1 MNEMIT
7 LLGLTFVF
15 VLMLSGLFVT
25 GLGLLVLFHVIR
37 PQKAPADESNRINK
51 LRLIWFAMK
60 HEDKF
65 VDLFPWLKEDE
76 MDQLKQ
82 KEKINN

>member
-1 MNEMIT
+1 MNEILTM
-7 LLGLTFVF
+7 LGLAFLFTLVLGGFV
-15 VLMLSGLFVT
+15 ST

-65 VDLFPWLKEDE
+65 VDQFPWLKEDE

-82 KEKINN
+82 KEK

>member
-1 MNEMIT
+1 MNEILAM
-7 LLGLTFVF
+7 LGLAFLF
-15 VLMLSGLFVT
+15 ILVLGGLFAT

-65 VDLFPWLKEDE
+65 VDQFPWLKEDE
-76 MDQLKQ
+76 MDQLNQ
-82 KEKINN
+82 KEK

>member
-1 MNEMIT
+1 MIT

-15 VLMLSGLFVT
+15 VLMLSGLFAT

-37 PQKAPADESNRINK
+37 PQKAPADKSNRINK

-82 KEKINN
+82 KEK

>member
-15 VLMLSGLFVT
+15 VLMLSGLFAT

-82 KEKINN
+82 KEK